1 MGLLTT
7 IGRIGTKTILGAGR
21 GGSGRDAAGRWLPR
35 PAPLWNLLPNTR
47 PIAIG
52 AGVAGA
58 AVAADVAFTGGEV
71 LVAPVAGNIGEA
83 VGGAT
88 AAFGGGIASG
98 ALDQAL
104 GASLPGVPTTGG
116 GDRSF
121 IAIAIIGV
129 VAFLVLRK

>member
-1 MGLLTT
+1 MGLLTIVT
-7 IGRIGTKTILGAGR
+7 GIAKRTFGAGR

-35 PAPLWNLLPNTR
+35 QRPNTR

-88 AAFGGGIASG
+88 AAFGGGIAGG